1 MLIMGNKKQKK
12 TASKSKIKPS
22 YILYAVIFIVVSYFI
37 IQYTGYMEIYPK
49 QDIVEIFNITMN
61 GIMTEPFAF
70 LVPNG
75 LGWSGICIF
84 ILVFGLILAYIWTV
98 EKRDQHAK
106 GGVNGTAKWVKDKD
120 LPEKWDKHYS
130 CPKDSPFHDGNRNMI
145 LTQNVFMSMD
155 TRQTRRNNNVLVIGG
170 SGAGKSR
177 FFVKPNLCE
186 MPLNCNFICTD
197 PSGELLA
204 DMGTL
209 LEDAGFKIKVF
220 NLVNMDKSDR
230 YNPMNY
236 IHTETDVILLV
247 DCILANTTDPNK
259 KGGDDF
265 WEKAQ
270 KLMFQAFIF
279 LVWMHGDKLR
289 LAKNLSSILYLMD
302 NCQINENGSSD
313 EMNITD
319 QYFAAIKSEGW
330 WFDKNGAFHLGK
342 PNEGDPVDEVF
353 DKIGSDICDKQ
364 YTKFKMGAGKT
375 LKSILISAMAR
386 LSTLDSQI
394 VADLLSEDD
403 IELNKIGDEKTALFV
418 IIPQEHESFNFLAAM
433 LYTQLFQTLYYHAEN
448 ECRGNY
454 VVVDGDGENVKIFE
468 IPHTAEDTEDD
479 DDANAVEEE
488 VDFSKNFDIEEKDN
502 GEGKDKKQRKK
513 SLLNNNILPEK
524 SKKKNKG
531 VNSKSSEQKLDEAAD
546 KKIDKSKA
554 TNESIDKDAIDNN
567 FGKQIEENP
576 EDFEPENEADNEQ
589 INEITSTIKAEA
601 EAFCERAQKS
611 AHCVKKGNYYY
622 IKVPA
627 ASGNKDEEEI
637 VGKYLHPN
645 FAKKKLEAIKKQCT
659 VTICGLRLPYHVR
672 FLLDEFANIG
682 QIPDFTKKLATM
694 RKYEI
699 SATVILQNLAQIK
712 NMYKDDWGSIM
723 GNCDSF
729 LFLGCPEVDTL
740 EYVSKMLGKE
750 TIIVRDHSTS
760 KGGKGNSSLSYKQQG
775 RELATADEL
784 RRLKDNE
791 CIFILRGEQP
801 YKGLKHQ
808 YINHPNYE
816 YTADKNENNV
826 YHFKKKKKKSIM
838 TVPTVVSAPT
848 LSSTKNSDGKALYS
862 SESYLPNVKDK
873 SSESYKKYRNEG
885 IMESTTDIYNGRP
898 TVNDMSIAEI
908 LNMQQEEG
916 VISNDYMEEIT
927 QYIPDA
933 VLAELQAGK
942 TDVQKQNEDSS
953 SGSSSDSSSSNSSE
967 SKESTSKKNYY
978 KSDEDENNIDNTF
991 NRFSSSS
998 SDDL

>member
-1 MLIMGNKKQKK
+1 MGKKKQSN
-12 TASKSKIKPS
+12 TAIKSKIKS
-22 YILYAVIFIVVSYFI
+22 TYVIYTIIFIVVSYFI
-37 IQYTGYMEIYPK
+37 VQFTGYQSIYPK
-49 QDIVEIFNITMN
+49 EDLASIFNLTVE
-61 GIMTEPFAF
+61 GIAEEPFAF
-70 LVPNG
+70 MIPNTAG
-75 LGWSGICIF
+75 ISGIIIF
-84 ILVFGLILAYIWTV
+84 AAVYALILAYIWTV
-98 EKRDQHAK
+98 NKRDQFAK
-106 GGVNGTAKWVKDKD
+106 GGVKGSAKWTKDSD
-120 LPEKWDKHYS
+120 LPNKWDKHYS
-130 CPKDSPFHDGNRNMI
+130 CPKDSPEHDGNKNMI
-145 LTQNVFMSMD
+145 LTQNVYMSMD

-236 IHTETDVILLV
+236 INTETDVILLV

-289 LAKNLSSILYLMD
+289 LPKDLSSVLFLMD
-302 NCQINENGSSD
+302 NCQINENDSSD
-313 EMNITD
+313 DMNVTD

-330 WFDKNGAFHLGK
+330 WFDKKGSFHLGK
-342 PNEGDPVDEVF
+342 PNEGDPVDEAF

-386 LSTLDSQI
+386 LSTLDSQA

-454 VVVDGDGENVKIFE
+454 IVTDSSGENVKIFE
-468 IPHTAEDTEDD
+468 IPHKAEEEFADDDIDTAE
-479 DDANAVEEE
+479 EEI
-488 VDFSKNFDIEEKDN
+488 DFSKGFEKEEQAK
-502 GEGKDKKQRKK
+502 EKAEKKPKRKV
-513 SLLNNNILPEK
+513 SLL
-524 SKKKNKG
+524 SGKKNI
-531 VNSKSSEQKLDEAAD
+531 NSSAVEKALDESADAAG
-546 KKIDKSKA
+546 KGNKEKL
-554 TNESIDKDAIDNN
+554 TNESIDQVISDKAYGRPVEINEAD
-567 FGKQIEENP
+567 FQP
-576 EDFEPENEADNEQ
+576 EDEADNEEK
-589 INEITSTIKAEA
+589 NEITKKIKEEA
-601 EAFCERAQKS
+601 EAFSERAKTS

-622 IKVPA
+622 IKIPS
-627 ASGNKDEEEI
+627 ASGNKNEEEI
-637 VGKYLHPN
+637 VGKYLHPD
-645 FAKKKLEAIKKQCT
+645 FAKKKLEAIKAGCKVT
-659 VTICGLRLPYHVR
+659 VCGLRLPYHVR

-699 SATVILQNLAQIK
+699 SATVILQNIAQIK

-729 LFLGCPEVDTL
+729 LFLGCPEYDTL
-740 EYVSKMLGKE
+740 DYVSKMLGKE
-750 TIIVRDHSTS
+750 TITVRDHSTS
-760 KGGKGNSSLSYKQQG
+760 KGGKGSTSLSYKQDG
-775 RELATADEL
+775 KDLATPDEL
-784 RRLKDNE
+784 RRMKDNE

-808 YINHPNYE
+808 YITHPNYK
-816 YTADKNENNV
+816 YTADKDEKNV
-826 YHFKKKKKKSIM
+826 YHFKKKKRKVERIEPMVYSE
-838 TVPTVVSAPT
+838 PTM
-848 LSSTKNSDGKALYS
+848 STTRDASGNPVWT
-862 SESYLPNVKDK
+862 SESNVVNM
-873 SSESYKKYRNEG
+873 SSSDINYQKYRNEAL
-885 IMESTTDIYNGRP
+885 MESASDIYNFIP
-898 TVNDMSIAEI
+898 TNGDITIAE
-908 LNMQQEEG
+908 LLKTREDEG
-916 VISNDYMEEIT
+916 TIEPGFMEEISK
-927 QYIPDA
+927 YLPDIICD
-933 VLAELQAGK
+933 ELNETK
-942 TDVQKQNEDSS
+942 TDDKETNNGAPEVKKQ
-953 SGSSSDSSSSNSSE
+953 SE
-967 SKESTSKKNYY
+967 TEQRSEKKYY
-978 KSDEDENNIDNTF
+978 RNDEDEEDDTNSF
-991 NRFSSSS
+991 ARFSSSGEAS
-998 SDDL
+998 